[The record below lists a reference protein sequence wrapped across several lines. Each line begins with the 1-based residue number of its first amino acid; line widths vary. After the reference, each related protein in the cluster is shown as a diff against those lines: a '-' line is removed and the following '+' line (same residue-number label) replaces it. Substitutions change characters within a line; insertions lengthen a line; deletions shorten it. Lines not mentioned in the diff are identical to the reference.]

1 MMKQV
6 NRNVL
11 AILLFECLLGTGT
24 AEWIPSWTEELHSA
38 VWALFTLYVLLM
50 FGVGLLMI
58 RLMQSMPKEFAGCT
72 MFDYFFGQKVGAVL
86 NVFLIGTLLT
96 YTGKSLLL
104 GVSLIHYAALPY
116 TPTVA
121 LVLLSLFVSV
131 QLLSAGFEA
140 MLRFQIVLFWPA
152 VILATI
158 LLLISFRTSDFS
170 NLLPAVPTTWKP
182 VVHSAPRVMQL
193 LPGLILVAVY
203 LPVFKKLGLE
213 SSRFHRS
220 FVFAS
225 IGIVLVHALNLLA
238 ALAVLGP
245 FEAASL
251 QWPVLEMIRIQK
263 LTGPFLERLD
273 LIFLLPVL
281 IAVVSAVNL
290 YAYGAYYVL
299 SHYTN
304 PHQRQA
310 LTFIF
315 ITVLLLAI
323 LPRNDERFNDV
334 YGVVVVGFEL
344 MLFSLMPFMWFSR
357 YTRLRERR
365 IAK

>member
-86 NVFLIGTLLT
+86 NVSLIGTLLT

-152 VILATI
+152 FILATI

-193 LPGLILVAVY
+193 LPGLILLVVY
-203 LPVFKKLGLE
+203 LPIFKKFGM
-213 SSRFHRS
+213 SADNSNRS
-220 FVFAS
+220 FVYAS
-225 IGIVLVHALNLLA
+225 IGIVLLHALNLLA
-238 ALAVLGP
+238 VLAVLGP
-245 FEAASL
+245 FEASSL

-281 IAVVSAVNL
+281 ISVVSAVNL

-299 SHYTN
+299 SHYTK
-304 PHQRQA
+304 PYQRQA
-310 LTFIF
+310 LIFIF
-315 ITVLLLAI
+315 TTVLLLTT
-323 LPRNDERFNDV
+323 LPSNSERFNDV
-334 YGVVVVGFEL
+334 YGVIVTAFEL
-344 MLFSLMPFMWFSR
+344 MFFSLMPFMWLRSYMR
-357 YTRLRERR
+357 VRERR